1 MSWFTGS
8 PPQPPN
14 PIATGAAQTG
24 TNIGTAIANA
34 NLNNTNQVTPQGSL
48 TYDQTGT
55 YNYTDPTTGQSY
67 PIPRFTATQNLSP
80 AQQNLSNLGVSAQ
93 TNLANLASNQSGLLT
108 NLLGTPF
115 NPSTGTAATPGTP
128 GTPATQ
134 SPYFNA
140 QAYLAAY
147 PDVAQAAAASGSDP
161 NTFALQHYQQFGQ
174 AEGRTAGFPMI
185 PGTQAT
191 PGTPATGAAPN
202 AGNAD
207 FNIGDPLSAY
217 NPGGLQQTTFGDAGA
232 ITTDYG
238 VGDAAT
244 QRDRVEQALYQRMD
258 PQLQR
263 DRANLDAQLADKGM
277 MPGSP
282 GYQAAMDQFGR
293 QLTDTRLGITAQG
306 GQEQK
311 LQADMAAQRAGFQ
324 NAAQQQ
330 AFTEAQSRGQF
341 ANTAQQA
348 QYTQN
353 ALGAQFYN
361 SAQAQK
367 LANQQAQFNAANQ
380 ARQQYL
386 SEAYTQRQEPINEIT
401 SLMSGSQ
408 VSKPSFVNT
417 PTNQIPTTDIAG
429 LINTNFNQ
437 NLQNYQ
443 QQSQNFNQI
452 VGGVF
457 GALGGYLRSD
467 RRAKENI
474 HRMGTVF
481 AASTDDDPKKL
492 PIYAY
497 SYKDDPVSTRHIGP
511 MAQDVEKIDPGAVAT
526 RKGVKYI
533 DRSRVMGSILRA

>member
-93 TNLANLASNQSGLLT
+93 TNLANLANNQSGMLT
-108 NLLGTPF
+108 SLLGTPF
-115 NPSTGTAATPGTP
+115 SASQGNFDVQSYLNANPDVLAAATRDTAAGGVNAGESIQDYATRHYQYYGQGRPGTP
-128 GTPATQ
+128 TGAP
-134 SPYFNA
+134 
-140 QAYLAAY
+140 
-147 PDVAQAAAASGSDP
+147 
-161 NTFALQHYQQFGQ
+161 
-174 AEGRTAGFPMI
+174 TAGNEGDIGVGDAPM
-185 PGTQAT
+185 
-191 PGTPATGAAPN
+191 
-202 AGNAD
+202 
-207 FNIGDPLSAY
+207 SAY
-217 NPGGLQQTTFGDAGA
+217 NPGGQQQTSFGDAGP

-282 GYQAAMDQFGR
+282 GYQSAMDQFGR
-293 QLTDTRLGITAQG
+293 QLDDARLGIITQG

-361 SAQAQK
+361 SAQAQQ

-380 ARQQYL
+380 ARAQYL
-386 SEAYTQRQEPINEIT
+386 SEQYTQRQEPINEIT

-467 RRAKENI
+467 RRSKENI

-481 AASTDDDPKKL
+481 AAATDDDPKKL

>member
-1 MSWFTGS
+1 M
-8 PPQPPN
+8 
-14 PIATGAAQTG
+14 
-24 TNIGTAIANA
+24 
-34 NLNNTNQVTPQGSL
+34 
-48 TYDQTGT
+48 
-55 YNYTDPTTGQSY
+55 
-67 PIPRFTATQNLSP
+67 
-80 AQQNLSNLGVSAQ
+80 
-93 TNLANLASNQSGLLT
+93 
-108 NLLGTPF
+108 
-115 NPSTGTAATPGTP
+115 
-128 GTPATQ
+128 
-134 SPYFNA
+134 
-140 QAYLAAY
+140 
-147 PDVAQAAAASGSDP
+147 
-161 NTFALQHYQQFGQ
+161 
-174 AEGRTAGFPMI
+174 
-185 PGTQAT
+185 
-191 PGTPATGAAPN
+191 
-202 AGNAD
+202 
-207 FNIGDPLSAY
+207 SAY
-217 NPGGLQQTTFGDAGA
+217 NTAGQQQGTFGDAGD
-232 ITTDYG
+232 ITRDYG

-263 DRANLDAQLADKGM
+263 DRANLDAQLADRGM

-481 AASTDDDPKKL
+481 AASVDDDDPKKL

-497 SYKDDPVSTRHIGP
+497 SYKDDPASTQHIGP

>member
-1 MSWFTGS
+1 MSWLTGS
-8 PPQPPN
+8 PPAPPN

-48 TYDQTGT
+48 TYDQTST
-55 YNYTDPTTGQSY
+55 YNYVDPTTGQSY
-67 PIPRFTATQNLSP
+67 SIPRFTATQGLSP
-80 AQQNLSNLGVSAQ
+80 AQQNLSNLGVEAQ

-115 NPSTGTAATPGTP
+115 NPSTGTSATA
-128 GTPATQ
+128 ATQ
-134 SPYFNA
+134 STTFNP

-147 PDVAQAAAASGSDP
+147 PDVAQAAAAAGADP
-161 NTFALQHYQQFGQ
+161 VTFAYKHYQQQGQ
-174 AEGRTAGFPMI
+174 AEGRTGGFTMI
-185 PGTQAT
+185 PGS
-191 PGTPATGAAPN
+191 PGTSPAPG
-202 AGNAD
+202 AGNAGD
-207 FNIGDPLSAY
+207 IGIGDAPLSGY
-217 NPGGLQQTTFGDAGA
+217 NPAGQQQTGFGDAGP

-258 PQLQR
+258 PQLQL

-277 MPGSP
+277 LPGSR

-367 LANQQAQFNAANQ
+367 LATQQAQFNAANQ

-386 SEAYTQRQEPINEIT
+386 SEQYTQRQEPINEIT
-401 SLMSGSQ
+401 SLISGSQ

-481 AASTDDDPKKL
+481 AASIDDDDPKKL
-492 PIYAY
+492 PIYKY
-497 SYKDDPVSTRHIGP
+497 SYKDDPMSVRHIGP
-511 MAQDVEKIDPGAVAT
+511 MAQDVEKIDPDAVRT
-526 RKGVKYI
+526 HKGTKYI